1 MGNSTRPLGG
11 FAESGTIATIGGLV
25 GTFVIV
31 AVECQRH
38 WPEPVSLIYLAI
50 SGALLLLWCAYL
62 ATWPMALRH
71 ARTAISG
78 AIVALVV
85 ASLVLRLSASRDVAD
100 ELARTLLFWAPLVA
114 AWWGYVYADHPEKL
128 AGLVGSFLVIVVLQI
143 ADTIQDIPAHLIL
156 SILVAGIVRITA
168 LANRAGEATI
178 KLRDSLTGLA
188 SAECFEAELAHASAI
203 ADRYQIPLTLLGFRI
218 RPPGEDN
225 GYSEELRRYADAIAN
240 CLRNADTACRW
251 DEATLLILLPNTSA
265 KQASAVFMKIDKAL
279 HQIAVVT
286 AKPSSLLLGQACV
299 EHHAGEDPMST
310 LTALEPRLAEIT
322 R

>member
-11 FAESGTIATIGGLV
+11 IAESGATATIGGLA

-50 SGALLLLWCAYL
+50 SGGLLLLWCAYL

-85 ASLVLRLSASRDVAD
+85 ASLVLRLSASREVAD
-100 ELARTLLFWAPLVA
+100 ELAGTLLFWAPLVA
-114 AWWGYVYADHPEKL
+114 AWWGYVYADQPERL
-128 AGLVGSFLVIVVLQI
+128 AGLVGSFLVIIILQI

-168 LANRAGEATI
+168 LANRAGEATV

-203 ADRYQIPLTLLGFRI
+203 ADRYQISLALIGLRI
-218 RPPGEDN
+218 RPLDEDK

-251 DEATLLILLPNTSA
+251 DETTVVILLPNTTE
-265 KQASAVFMKIDKAL
+265 KQATVVFAKIDKAL
-279 HQIAVVT
+279 QQIAVVT
-286 AKPSSLLLGQACV
+286 AKPSLLLGQACV
-299 EHHAGEDPMST
+299 EHQAGEDPMST
-310 LTALEPRLAEIT
+310 LSTLETRLAEIT